1 MTNGF
6 AQIAALLA
14 VVGFVAFGAGY
25 AVAGGITRQV
35 EQYALGE
42 NIDVNVR
49 IDNLGINT
57 QVRLYKGMT
66 PFDAL
71 LKVASMKTTYYP
83 SFGSSIVDEIGGLQQ
98 SWIYKVNGVEPS
110 VGMDSYQLSDGDNL
124 ELLKPSWG

>member
-1 MTNGF
+1 MNGF
-6 AQIAALLA
+6 SQIAALLA
-14 VVGFVAFGAGY
+14 VVGFVTFAGGY
-25 AVAGGITRQV
+25 AVAGGITRQA

-57 QVRLYKGMT
+57 TVRLYKGMT

-71 LKVASMKTTYYP
+71 LRVASMKTTYY
-83 SFGSSIVDEIGGLQQ
+83 SQFGSSLIDEIGGVQQ
-98 SWIYKVNGVEPS
+98 SWTYKVNDEEPP
-110 VGMDSYQLSDGDNL
+110 VGMGSYQLSDGDNL